1 MLQPPSPAP
10 SPPAGHSMRRLQGGS
25 RIAFRPHLEAA
36 GDVKNTP
43 SSWGASVSKP
53 SRFLTCPFLAQSTIA
68 AVVRLCPVRAV
79 RFLAP
84 EYCLIGF
91 GLDHQRPKKESS
103 HWST

>member
-1 MLQPPSPAP
+1 MRQPPSPEALP
-10 SPPAGHSMRRLQGGS
+10 RAVHYMLRLQGGS
-25 RIAFRPHLEAA
+25 RSALRPHREA

-53 SRFLTCPFLAQSTIA
+53 SRFLTCPFLAIA

-79 RFLAP
+79 CPLAT

-103 HWST
+103 HWSA